1 MPLSWEATEFFR
13 QRQIPLCP
21 GKAAN
26 AGGVAVSGLEMC
38 QNAQRESWSF
48 ERVDEMLQKIMEN
61 IFAKISAAAKTWGK
75 EEDYVAG
82 ANIAAFEKLSQGI
95 LEQGVI

>member
-1 MPLSWEATEFFR
+1 
-13 QRQIPLCP
+13 
-21 GKAAN
+21 
-26 AGGVAVSGLEMC
+26 
-38 QNAQRESWSF
+38 
-48 ERVDEMLQKIMEN
+48 MLQKIMEN

-82 ANIAAFEKLSQGI
+82 ANIAAFEKLSRAI